1 MNTEIPDQPLSEDRR
16 WYRKNMKMAADM
28 PPITCSILPVHPFVY
43 GVGRTNESG
52 SYLSPANA
60 VNYIAGKLAGA
71 GQISVL
77 VLMVTG
83 KTFAEFMQSLSAFS
97 AVFPLPVF
105 SQVERMAGTAET
117 LATTKMQLPGKMAGG
132 LPLPQSLSTS
142 ASRMAGNAQLIEAAK
157 AAAGKPASP
166 DSLKSA
172 LSDFS
177 TMKDNALKQMGDALA
192 GLLGKSATVWA
203 FSGTDDATV
212 LAEKMKKD
220 IPEPDAV
227 YTLATLFAGHDID
240 ALTRMLS
247 HADDSPRPERRSD
260 PA

>member
-1 MNTEIPDQPLSEDRR
+1 MNATR
-16 WYRKNMKMAADM
+16 WHRQNMSMAADM

-43 GVGRTNESG
+43 GVGQTNDSG
-52 SYLSPANA
+52 SYLSPVNA
-60 VNYIAGKLAGA
+60 VNYIAGKLAGS

-105 SQVERMAGTAET
+105 SQVERMARTAET

-142 ASRMAGNAQLIEAAK
+142 TSRMAGNAQLIEAAK

-172 LSDFS
+172 LSDFG
-177 TMKDNALKQMGDALA
+177 TLKDNALKQMGDALV
-192 GLLGKSATVWA
+192 GLLGKSAPVWA

-227 YTLATLFAGHDID
+227 YTLATLFAGHEID

-247 HADDSPRPERRSD
+247 NADDSPRPERRSD

>member
-1 MNTEIPDQPLSEDRR
+1 MNTEIPDQPLSEDTR
-16 WYRKNMKMAADM
+16 WYRNNMKMAADM

-43 GVGRTNESG
+43 GVGQTNDSG

-105 SQVERMAGTAET
+105 SQVQRMAGTAET

-192 GLLGKSATVWA
+192 GLLGKSAPVWA

>member
-1 MNTEIPDQPLSEDRR
+1 MTIPHWRR
-16 WYRKNMKMAADM
+16 QNMSMAADM

-43 GVGRTNESG
+43 GIGQTNDSG
-52 SYLSPANA
+52 SYLSPVNA
-60 VNYIAGKLAGA
+60 VNHIAAKLTGS
-71 GQISVL
+71 GHISVL

-83 KTFAEFMQSLSAFS
+83 KTFAEFMLALSAFS

-105 SQVERMAGTAET
+105 SQVTRMARTAET
-117 LATTKMQLPGKMAGG
+117 LAITKMQLPGNMSGG

-142 ASRMAGNAQLIEAAK
+142 TSRMATNAQLIDAAK

-172 LSDFS
+172 LSDFG
-177 TMKDNALKQMGDALA
+177 TLKDNALKQMGDALS
-192 GLLGKSATVWA
+192 GLLGKSAPVWA

-212 LAEKMKKD
+212 LADKMKKD

-227 YTLATLFAGHDID
+227 YTLATLFAGHEID
-240 ALTRMLS
+240 ALTRMLND
-247 HADDSPRPERRSD
+247 ADNSPRPQR
-260 PA
+260 